1 VQFVH
6 PLLETLAQLNCN
18 SLVVA
23 DTPKHLLFPL
33 LLVGR
38 QDGPCNVIESRVLG
52 FTQASSLEVIV
63 KVPQESS
70 QQQIFVHVMN
80 KNFVGRYKQQSF
92 SVGTKMD
99 RVHIDECAAYICA
112 FWLDRDGNAIVLI
125 PGASG
130 LPGMPQAMTTKARR
144 VSASPSVSRTGL
156 RLSLL
161 LCHVSHA

>member
-1 VQFVH
+1 MQFVH

-99 RVHIDECAAYICA
+99 RVHIDECAANICA
-112 FWLDRDGNAIVLI
+112 SWLDRGNAIVLI

-130 LPGMPQAMTTKARR
+130 LPGMLQAMTTKARR

-156 RLSLL
+156 LLSLL